1 MNGTLFARTFSAY
14 RARLL
19 VAAVGLFAWGA
30 VLPVIYATFGQD
42 LKQLVEGNPL
52 LSQFSQFGGGDV
64 FSLHGSIALGFIHP
78 FTLVLTGIF
87 AIGFATTAVA
97 GERQAG
103 TLEVILARPISRRTY
118 LLTLFVTGAL
128 FLAVLL
134 MAHLAGSVIGA
145 SIMGVIDE
153 LSVANLPVLFLL
165 GWMMFMA
172 FLTIGL
178 AASVSFDRL
187 APALSITL
195 AIVLVSYLLEVIG
208 SLWPDAEFLRDF
220 SLFHYLAAKDVLDG
234 DLAVGDVALFAV
246 VIAAAL
252 AYAWFVFPRRDLAA
266 PG

>member
-1 MNGTLFARTFSAY
+1 LNGSLFARTFSAY

-19 VAAVGLFAWGA
+19 VGAVGLFAWGF
-30 VLPVIYATFGQD
+30 VLPVIYATFGQE
-42 LKQLVEGNPL
+42 LRELVADIPL

-128 FLAVLL
+128 FLAILL
-134 MAHLAGSVIGA
+134 VAHLAGSVAGA
-145 SIMGVIDE
+145 SFMGVIDE

-172 FLTIGL
+172 FMTIGL

-187 APALSITL
+187 GPALSITL
-195 AIVLVSYLLEVIG
+195 AIVLISYLLEVIG
-208 SLWPDAEFLRDF
+208 SLWPDAEFLRDY
-220 SLFHYLAAKDVLDG
+220 SLFHHLAAKEVLDG
-234 DLAVGDVALFAV
+234 NVDGGDIALFGAV
-246 VIAAAL
+246 ILASL
-252 AYAWFVFPRRDLAA
+252 AYAWLVFPRRDLAA
-266 PG
+266 PD